1 MRWPSRPVLALL
13 LAAPL
18 LTTVA
23 IGVATGLFGAARAS
37 ATVRAPDAAHGGAA
51 AAAQGAD
58 AAGDAAAA
66 PVRRPVLLTG
76 EVEALDSQTILVP
89 PSNSSPLVLRNFV
102 AEGSS
107 VKAGE
112 VVLRIETGGA
122 ANVDRLKTEL
132 EQLRARAELET
143 ANLDVT
149 AIDNEKLLATAR
161 AALAK
166 ARVDAALPKVQV
178 SAMNYD
184 RYQAE
189 LDHATRDLAVREA
202 TFTSARD
209 AVARRRQDGELEV
222 QKLQINIAFQIAQL
236 AQSEVRAAHDGVVVH
251 GYSPW
256 RGERFDEGASAWPGN
271 AAGAVQGAGQMS
283 VTAWAL
289 EADRPYLSEHQAVS
303 LRFDALP
310 NAALVGHIAAITSA
324 PEARGRWGQ
333 GRYFRVTIDLPEGHG
348 LPLVAGMSVF
358 AEPRTAAAAAAPAPR
373 RQADLPGIEGEI
385 ASRQALPVAPPD
397 IAYVW
402 QYKLAKLAP
411 EGALVEAGQTIALFE
426 SNDVTTQ
433 LADHQSALKEK
444 LSALGKLQLDQAE
457 GERAGELAVAEAQSN
472 AEKAARKASQPKEL
486 IRRVD
491 YDKLVIERVEQAE
504 LAALAVAQREARLRA
519 RRAERTGLQAAIAQ
533 QQTAIAALL
542 KGQAALNVKAARKG
556 LVLYRTNFSGE
567 KFAAGSQVWKGLS
580 VATLADPE
588 RLYISAKVPEAQV
601 ANVTLG
607 QLARVSVPG
616 ANQALTAH
624 VSALGRNFH
633 GKPGT
638 QSIIVRDI
646 ELQFDGAPTGL
657 KPGAAVQATLVAAAA
672 AAAAATPATAA
683 TAATP
688 ATPAAAAASTRAPS
702 TPSSAPAAPTQGIR
716 Q

>member
-1 MRWPSRPVLALL
+1 MRRPSRPVLALL
-13 LAAPL
+13 IAAPL
-18 LTTVA
+18 LATAA
-23 IGVATGLFGAARAS
+23 IGAATGLFGAAPAS

-202 TFTSARD
+202 TFASARD

-289 EADRPYLSEHQAVS
+289 EADRPYLSERQAVS

-310 NAALVGHIAAITSA
+310 NAVLTGHIAAITSA

-358 AEPRTAAAAAAPAPR
+358 AEPRTAAAAAPAPR

-672 AAAAATPATAA
+672 AAA
-683 TAATP
+683 
-688 ATPAAAAASTRAPS
+688 STRAPS